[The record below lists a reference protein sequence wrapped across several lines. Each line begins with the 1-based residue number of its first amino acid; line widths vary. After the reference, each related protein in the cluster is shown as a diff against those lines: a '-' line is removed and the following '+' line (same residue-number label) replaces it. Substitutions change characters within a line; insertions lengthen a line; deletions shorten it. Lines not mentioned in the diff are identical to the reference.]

1 MSLQN
6 KTLNVDAVCDLV
18 VVGSGAGGLSTA
30 ITATKRGLK
39 VIVVEK
45 EAVYG
50 GTTAFSGGVLWVP
63 NNPHA
68 QKQGI
73 VDSREAAMRYY
84 KTKQASILM
93 PKPRPCFLTMPR
105 KWSNFSSA
113 KPR

>member
-6 KTLNVDAVCDLV
+6 KILNVDAVCDLV

-50 GTTAFSGGVLWVP
+50 AGNEPRAVQRGNKSYDGTLTLLKSDVDLLGKAARAAGYASLIDVL
-63 NNPHA
+63 
-68 QKQGI
+68 
-73 VDSREAAMRYY
+73 VDE
-84 KTKQASILM
+84 
-93 PKPRPCFLTMPR
+93 P
-105 KWSNFSSA
+105 
-113 KPR
+113 